1 VKARIYVDRAFLGE
15 VDLDLSSLADSRG
28 RARELAVNDQV
39 IVVFTRGTP
48 YERVL
53 FVHGRTESA

>member
-1 VKARIYVDRAFLGE
+1 VKARIYVNRAFLGE

-39 IVVFTRGTP
+39 VVAFTRGAP
-48 YERVL
+48 YERAL
-53 FVHGRTESA
+53 FVHGRVEPA